1 MTLPVIWVRDNAPI
15 IPTNRETMRITRPNR
30 KNQEPPARS
39 AVMSELT
46 ATTTSIPTG
55 FSSEVFEAFLQ
66 TRNEPDWVTD
76 RRRDAFSLF
85 QKLEAEE
92 LDPEEWKRVPL
103 RAFRPGKFQLQSEV
117 ATPTGG
123 STLMQDRA
131 NFAGAVIHLDGHC
144 LRQSISGSLQERGVI
159 FGDLSTVL
167 REHGEVIKPHLTTRG
182 VTAETD
188 RFSAWHAAFWT
199 GGTVLYVP
207 RGVTIDEPLYSLISL
222 ARDGAAD
229 FSHTLVILEDDA
241 EATLLEETSSES
253 DTAAGLHVGAVE
265 LLLGREAR
273 LRYVQLQNWNSK
285 TWHFAHQCGR
295 VESSGSLQWTVGGLG
310 SRLAHIHQDVHLD
323 GRGAE
328 AQVNGVTFATG
339 KQTLSYYT
347 QQTHNAPDTR
357 SDLLYKDVLRDNSR
371 VIWRG
376 MIKVEAAAQQTDGY
390 QRNDS
395 LMLSPTARCDAIPGL
410 EIEADDVRCT
420 HGATAGRVDV
430 DQVFYAMCR
439 GLTEYE
445 AMHMIVQGFF
455 QTVTDRI
462 PVKLVRETLDKAV
475 ERKLGIGN

>member
-1 MTLPVIWVRDNAPI
+1 MTDTSV
-15 IPTNRETMRITRPNR
+15 
-30 KNQEPPARS
+30 
-39 AVMSELT
+39 T
-46 ATTTSIPTG
+46 AASISTG
-55 FSSEVFEAFLQ
+55 FTAEVFESFLQ
-66 TRNEPDWVTD
+66 TRNEPDWVT
-76 RRRDAFSLF
+76 RRRREAFELF
-85 QKLEAEE
+85 QTLESGE

-103 RAFRPGKFQLQSEV
+103 RAFRPEKFKLQPEV
-117 ATPTGG
+117 AAPSGLT
-123 STLMQDRA
+123 TLMQDRA
-131 NFAGAVIHLDGHC
+131 EFAGAVIHLDGHC
-144 LRQSISGSLQERGVI
+144 LRQSISDSLQEKGVL
-159 FGDLSTVL
+159 FGDLATLVRTHGDQL
-167 REHGEVIKPHLTTRG
+167 RPHLATRG

-207 RGVTIDEPLYSLISL
+207 RGVTVEEPLYSLIGLS
-222 ARDGAAD
+222 RDQTAD

-253 DTAAGLHVGAVE
+253 ATTGGLHVGAVE
-265 LLLGREAR
+265 LLLSREAR

-310 SRLAHIHQDVHLD
+310 AKLAHIHQDVHLD

-328 AQVNGVTFATG
+328 AQVNGVTFATA

-347 QQTHNAPDTR
+347 QQSHNAPDTH
-357 SDLLYKDVLRDNSR
+357 SDLLYKDVLRDRAR

-395 LMLSPTARCDAIPGL
+395 LLLSPTSRCDAIPGL

-420 HGATAGRVDV
+420 HGATAGRVD
-430 DQVFYAMCR
+430 DEQVFYAMCR

-445 AMHMIVQGFF
+445 AMHMIVRGFF

-462 PVKLVRETLDKAV
+462 PVELVRETLDKAV
-475 ERKLGIGN
+475 EHKLGIGD